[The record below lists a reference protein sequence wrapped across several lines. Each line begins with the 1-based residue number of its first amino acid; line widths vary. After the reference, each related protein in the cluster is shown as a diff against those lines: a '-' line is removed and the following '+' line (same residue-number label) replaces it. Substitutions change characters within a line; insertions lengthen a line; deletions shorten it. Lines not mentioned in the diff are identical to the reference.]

1 MCKSMGEID
10 ITAIDAKIR
19 KKFTDERTRLPEFRE
34 KIEELDGML
43 STPDQSYRVDRSLRK
58 ARDELAAY
66 MEDIE
71 VGNSLN
77 FYLEESAQL
86 IHKFKA
92 MLSTRIKTSFMGRKK
107 QNDGPKRKIIREYLE
122 IARRHT
128 QVDVLQ
134 EKEESEILCV
144 NCPNLKNFEILDDNT
159 YVCQEC
165 FSQQEIIKHTPSW
178 NDIDRVNISQKYMYD
193 RKVHFRDCI
202 HQYQGKQNSTI
213 PQKIYDDLENEF
225 ENHYLLVGNK
235 DTVKGDRFVKITK
248 DLIRLFLGELG
259 YNKHYENVHLIHY
272 NFTGIKPDD
281 ISHLED
287 QLLDDFDSLTETY
300 DSMFKHLSRKS
311 FISTQY
317 VLFQLLRRHKHPC
330 NVSDFNILKTQDRK
344 AFHDEITRACFISM
358 GWNHVSLS

>member
-1 MCKSMGEID
+1 MAKSMGEID
-10 ITAIDAKIR
+10 IIAIDAKIR
-19 KKFTDERTRLPEFRE
+19 KKFADERARLPEFRGR
-34 KIEELDGML
+34 IEELDVML
-43 STPDQSYRVDRSLRK
+43 LTPEQSRRVQSSLEQ
-58 ARDELAAY
+58 ARGDLAVY
-66 MEDIE
+66 MEDVE
-71 VGNSLN
+71 VGDSLN
-77 FYLEESAQL
+77 FYLEESAEL
-86 IHKFKA
+86 IQKFKK

-107 QNDGPKRKIIREYLE
+107 QNDGPKRKIVREYLE

-128 QVDVLQ
+128 EVEVLN
-134 EKEESEILCV
+134 EKSESEIVCG
-144 NCPNLKNFEILDDNT
+144 NCPNVKNFEILDDNT

-165 FSQQEIIKHTPSW
+165 YSQQQVIRHTPSW

-213 PQKIYDDLENEF
+213 PKKIYDDLEYEF
-225 ENHYLLVGNK
+225 GKHYLLVGSK
-235 DTVKGDRFVKITK
+235 TTEKGKRFEKITK
-248 DLIRLFLGELG
+248 ELIRLFLGELG

-287 QLLDDFDSLTETY
+287 KLLDDFDSLTEIY
-300 DSMFKHLSRKS
+300 DSMFKHLTRKS

-344 AFHDEITRACFISM
+344 AFHDEITRACFISV